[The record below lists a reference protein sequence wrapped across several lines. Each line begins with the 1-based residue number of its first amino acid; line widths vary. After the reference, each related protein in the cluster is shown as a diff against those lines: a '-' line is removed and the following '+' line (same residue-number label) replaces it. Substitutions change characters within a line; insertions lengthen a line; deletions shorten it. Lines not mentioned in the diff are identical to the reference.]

1 MGILY
6 NWEMWNRVQCVKLVT
21 LIVSRVLCILVNFVI
36 TVLPNE
42 KVSPRKTVHP
52 VKLMKVRLANLFK
65 FFDKKREQ
73 KKQWK
78 LFRVF
83 IKPEI
88 QHWSPG
94 YGRTGQC
101 FPHVQAFV
109 KAFPGL
115 GSSHRHFSKS
125 ITHPIGKVSTFCGE
139 IPALTFGPRALQL
152 LEPWA
157 LHVRLVEH
165 ISWLGFQLQRDWGC
179 KTCIHIFPRKVW
191 LPWSRTQLQSR
202 FGENVGA
209 LRITCEK
216 LWGCHAKRKILRILW
231 KSCCFRHTYVYLSTS
246 ERESFGVWTSSKNSE
261 GLKKKIFQ
269 D

>member
-1 MGILY
+1 
-6 NWEMWNRVQCVKLVT
+6 
-21 LIVSRVLCILVNFVI
+21 
-36 TVLPNE
+36 
-42 KVSPRKTVHP
+42 
-52 VKLMKVRLANLFK
+52 MKVRLANLFN

-83 IKPEI
+83 INPEI

-139 IPALTFGPRALQL
+139 IPALTFGPQALQL